1 MMGRE
6 TNEIYEIISARPQD
20 KFKYV
25 GIKIRSMKQTESTIK
40 DEAHFSTLIQIID
53 FSIKIFLKEV
63 KDREIYQQMVN
74 ATVSHEL
81 RNPLNSL
88 GDQK

>member
-1 MMGRE
+1 MDRE
-6 TNEIYEIISARPQD
+6 INEIYEIISAGPQD

-25 GIKIRSMKQTESTIK
+25 GIKIKSMKQTETNIK
-40 DEAHFSTLIQIID
+40 EETHFSTLIQIID
-53 FSIKIFLKEV
+53 FSNKIFLKEV
-63 KDREIYQQMVN
+63 QDREIYQQMVN